1 MAGKLQDRL
10 DRMKAGFEKTAAPG
24 NLEIMHRVTGD
35 LHRSGIMDSVFRAGQ
50 VAPDFNLD
58 DSRGRPVG
66 LARQL
71 SQGPVILTFYRGD
84 W

>member
-10 DRMKAGFEKTAAPG
+10 DRMKAGFEKTAAPQ

-35 LHRSGIMDSVFRAGQ
+35 LHRSGILDSVARAGQ
-50 VAPDFNLD
+50 IAPDFNLD
-58 DSRGRPVG
+58 DSHGRPVG
-66 LARQL
+66 LASRL
-71 SQGPVILTFYRGD
+71 ARGPVILTFYRGD